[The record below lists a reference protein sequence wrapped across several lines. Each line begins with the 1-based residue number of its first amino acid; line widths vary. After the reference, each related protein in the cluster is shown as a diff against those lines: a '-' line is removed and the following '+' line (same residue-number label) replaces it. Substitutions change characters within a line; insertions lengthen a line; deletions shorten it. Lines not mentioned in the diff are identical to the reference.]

1 VVHEGKMGSL
11 RRIKEDVEEVSEGVE
26 CGLSADGFF
35 DWKEGD
41 KIDCYAVSSKPEAF
55 WFGSLWLL

>member
-1 VVHEGKMGSL
+1 MGSL